1 PGLFSRGAGCPSLRR
16 NAITFSFSQLLSF
29 CHEPFELPAILF
41 CNGKYQSKIEYYFI
55 VCQKTCSR
63 MIGILK
69 MGVSFVL
76 FALNY
81 MQTDTKVI
89 NAYEKMDQVIQ

>member
-1 PGLFSRGAGCPSLRR
+1 
-16 NAITFSFSQLLSF
+16 
-29 CHEPFELPAILF
+29 
-41 CNGKYQSKIEYYFI
+41 
-55 VCQKTCSR
+55 